1 MKILSL
7 NNPVHES
14 VTKIVLKILNHNT
27 EIPENKLPETNHY
40 HEKVKNVAMN
50 ILNSNKDIPEYYF
63 FSFFLCIY
71 K

>member
-1 MKILSL
+1 MKILSSL

-40 HEKVKNVAMN
+40 HKKVKNDWYEM
-50 ILNSNKDIPEYYF
+50 I
-63 FSFFLCIY
+63 
-71 K
+71 